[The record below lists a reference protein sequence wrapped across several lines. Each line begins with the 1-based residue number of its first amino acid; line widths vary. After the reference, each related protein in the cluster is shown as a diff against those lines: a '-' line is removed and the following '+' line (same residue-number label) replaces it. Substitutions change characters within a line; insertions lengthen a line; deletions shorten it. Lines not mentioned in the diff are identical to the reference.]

1 MAIHFD
7 EVTASAPAANRGSGA
22 DASSAPSP
30 SDSLNFRKIER
41 DLRRLQSRQSRLNAT

>member
-7 EVTASAPAANRGSGA
+7 EVTASAPAAQRGRGA
-22 DASSAPSP
+22 DSATAPSP
-30 SDSLNFRKIER
+30 SDSLNFRAIER